1 MFTGIIKSLGS
12 IVGIRAEGSNLH
24 FDLHAALTHQLQI
37 DQSLAHNGVCLTVV
51 NISNNVYTVT
61 AVAETLQRTNLGTW
75 KVGDVVNLELAMS
88 PSALLDGHI
97 VQGHVDTTARCV
109 GRDDLGGS
117 WRFSFA
123 FDAPPQYP
131 LVEKGSV
138 TVNGVSLT
146 VVAPSDE
153 GFSVAIIPYTFENT
167 TFKYLKIDD
176 LVNIEFDIIG
186 KYIAKYA
193 APYLNTLK

>member
-1 MFTGIIKSLGS
+1 MFTGIIKSLGT
-12 IVGIRAEGSNLH
+12 IAAVRAEGSNIH
-24 FDLHAALTHQLQI
+24 FDLEADLTPQLQI
-37 DQSLAHNGVCLTVV
+37 DQSLSHNGVCLTVV
-51 NISNNVYTVT
+51 HIHHKTYTVT
-61 AVAETLQRTNLGTW
+61 AVAETLQRTNLNTW

-109 GRDDLGGS
+109 GREDLGGS

-123 FDAPPQYP
+123 FDTPPQYP
-131 LVEKGSV
+131 LVDKGSV
-138 TVNGVSLT
+138 AINGVSLT
-146 VVAPSDE
+146 VVDPSDLH
-153 GFSVAIIPYTFENT
+153 FSVAIIPYTFENT
-167 TFKYLKIDD
+167 TFKHLKIDD

-193 APYLNTLK
+193 APYLKKF